1 MPDFLNRRR
10 LGFTYP
16 LRVVEELGIDRPA
29 LNFVIAG
36 VALRPDDGARMPEL
50 FNPYSANYDHWAAPA
65 AEARGAGLVDEVGDR
80 WRATAKGRDLFKRV
94 RAEAD
99 RYLATLTPIAKADI
113 QRLAELLG
121 RALTAIERSGVP
133 KDHMGRIPYFR
144 GDPSIPMVAL
154 ENAVMGLWLARDDCH
169 MASWREAGF
178 DGPIFDVLTRVWRDE
193 AKTEEELATKL
204 TTQKPAD
211 VSASLAKL
219 RKDGLLQPD
228 TLAVTDRG
236 RKSRQAIEDQTDAKF
251 FSPWPDDVGA
261 QGAWISE
268 RLGAINTA
276 LAPAS

>member
-29 LNFVIAG
+29 LNFVIGA
-36 VALRPDDGARMPEL
+36 VALRPDEGTRMPDL

-65 AEARGAGLVDEVGDR
+65 AAARGAGLVDEVGDR
-80 WRATAKGRDLFKRV
+80 WRATPKGRELFKRV
-94 RAEAD
+94 RKEAD
-99 RYLATLTPIAKADI
+99 AYLATLTPIAKADI
-113 QRLAELLG
+113 QRLADLLG
-121 RALTAIERSGVP
+121 RALTAIERSDVP

-169 MASWREAGF
+169 MASWRDAGF
-178 DGPIFDVLTRVWRDE
+178 DGPTFDVLTRVWRDE
-193 AKTEEELATKL
+193 AKTEEELASKL

-211 VSASLAKL
+211 VSAALAKL
-219 RKDGLLQPD
+219 RKGGLVQPD
-228 TLAVTDRG
+228 DIAVTDRG
-236 RKSRQAIEDQTDAKF
+236 RKARQAIEDQTDTKF
-251 FSPWPDDVGA
+251 FSPWPEDVGA
-261 QGAWISE
+261 QGSWLAE